1 MEGATETKAPEEP
14 SEDATQ
20 YEEGT
25 SIKVPV
31 QNQTDSAPSDGFTA
45 ELLGSATGRRTDG
58 NPDSPGEQSGPPCL

>member
-1 MEGATETKAPEEP
+1 MEGATETRAPEEP